1 MKSFIGRRSALGT
14 LLLISSL
21 LVPSQSKAD
30 LEGAYESQ
38 SDLKEYCLK
47 TCLELEYN
55 PPGKQSYP
63 DDQGNQVS
71 LNRSWIQWFS
81 LESDS

>member
-38 SDLKEYCLK
+38 SDLKEYRLK

-55 PPGKQSYP
+55 PLVYAEIQIPGF
-63 DDQGNQVS
+63 
-71 LNRSWIQWFS
+71 LNKLIIDGINGKNI
-81 LESDS
+81 L